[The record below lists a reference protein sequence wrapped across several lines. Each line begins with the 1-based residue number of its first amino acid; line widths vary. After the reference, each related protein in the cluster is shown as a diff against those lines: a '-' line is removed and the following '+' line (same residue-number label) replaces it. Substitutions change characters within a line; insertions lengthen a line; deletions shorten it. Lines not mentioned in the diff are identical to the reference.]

1 MYWYV
6 RCVINKTISRILSAY
21 YRGPDHPLK
30 LRLWRYMRRWSGYP
44 PLTIAF
50 GDGCWITIDERDWL
64 QSSIFTSGAYEPEV
78 WEALAQYATGDEV
91 VWDVGANVGSFVL
104 TAVRDSRV
112 RSVCAFEPDPLTL
125 KTLTANLALNGNP
138 AIVYPLALSDAP
150 ERRVLIHGPASN
162 MGMSTLSP
170 TSSTG
175 MSEHVSDQRTELPTF
190 DVNCRTTD
198 ELITEGSAEAPSLMK
213 VDVEGWEYHVFNG
226 AQQLLRSNRLKAI
239 AFEGGCDTTGR
250 LTDDRLEDSLSRFGY
265 CISHIRRPDGEIRG
279 VENYLAVKQ

>member
-1 MYWYV
+1 MCCCAG
-6 RCVINKTISRILSAY
+6 CVINKAISRILSAY

-30 LRLWRYMRRWSGYP
+30 LRLWRYMRQWSGYA
-44 PLTIAF
+44 PLTIAY

-64 QSSIFTSGAYEPEV
+64 QSAIFTSGAYEPEV
-78 WEALAQYATGDEV
+78 WAALAQYATADEV

-104 TAVRDSRV
+104 KAARDGRV
-112 RSVCAFEPDPLTL
+112 RSVYAFEPDPLNL
-125 KTLTANLALNGNP
+125 KALTANLALNGNP
-138 AIVYPLALSDAP
+138 AIIYPLALSDAR

-162 MGMSTLSP
+162 LGMSTLSP
-170 TSSTG
+170 TASTG
-175 MSEHVSDQRTELPTF
+175 MTDHMADLRSELPTF
-190 DVNCRTTD
+190 DVNCRTAD
-198 ELITEGSAEAPSLMK
+198 ELIAEGSTGAPTLMK

-239 AFEGGCDTTGR
+239 AFEGGCDAVGR
-250 LTDDRLEDSLSRFGY
+250 LADDRLEDSLTRFGY